1 METTRK
7 VQDRTRSIADLR
19 AEVEALQNAQ
29 SAPVATVEE
38 IAAGFAAMSALMGWS
53 PADVKRMAEASHK
66 KLSDA
71 REKGNAA
78 RIAELESII
87 GIKEI
92 PDSFGSYVRGLFKLP
107 TWATIKS
114 KIPASKGKFVVFT
127 TVINVDT
134 NEIVKNTVS
143 FPRGE
148 DSPAVVT
155 N

>member
-7 VQDRTRSIADLR
+7 IQDRSRSISDLR
-19 AEVEALQNAQ
+19 AEVETLKNAQ

-38 IAAGFAAMSALMGWS
+38 IAAGFSAMAALMNWT

-66 KLSDA
+66 KLADA

-78 RIAELESII
+78 RIEELESII

-92 PDSFGSYVRGLFKLP
+92 PDSFGAFVRGIFKLP
-107 TWATIKS
+107 TWVTIKS

-143 FPRGE
+143 FPRSE